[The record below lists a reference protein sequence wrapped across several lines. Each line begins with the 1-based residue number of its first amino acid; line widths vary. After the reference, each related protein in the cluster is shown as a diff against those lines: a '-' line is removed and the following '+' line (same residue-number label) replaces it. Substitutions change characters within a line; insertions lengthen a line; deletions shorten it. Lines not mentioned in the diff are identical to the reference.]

1 MLPFRSFHPQEPSHE
16 ESYAHQYN
24 ILELKYIRMATIKKI
39 LIIEDERPMARAL
52 ELKLTHAG
60 FETTSAPN
68 GEKGIELIGEQTFSL
83 ILLDLI
89 MPKMDGFKV
98 LETLKEK
105 KIKTPVMVLTNLSQ
119 EDDEKR
125 AKALGAK
132 EFFIN
137 RRAD

>member
-1 MLPFRSFHPQEPSHE
+1 M
-16 ESYAHQYN
+16 AH
-24 ILELKYIRMATIKKI
+24 
-39 LIIEDERPMARAL
+39 AL

-60 FETTSAPN
+60 FEAKAVFN
-68 GEKGIELIGEQTFSL
+68 GEDGVKLLQKETFAL

-105 KIKTPVMVLTNLSQ
+105 KIQIPVMIVSNLSQ

-132 EFFIN
+132 EFFIKSN
-137 RRAD
+137 TPIATIVEKVAQFLK

>member
-1 MLPFRSFHPQEPSHE
+1 M
-16 ESYAHQYN
+16 N
-24 ILELKYIRMATIKKI
+24 KKI
-39 LIIEDERPMARAL
+39 LIIEDEKPMARAL
-52 ELKLTHAG
+52 ELKLAHAG
-60 FETTSAPN
+60 FEVKAVFN
-68 GEKGIELIGEQTFSL
+68 GEEGVELLQKETYAL
-83 ILLDLI
+83 ILLDLV

-132 EFFIN
+132 EFFIKSN
-137 RRAD
+137 TPIATIVEKVAQFLK